1 MSVGADP
8 KDRGLRAENVL
19 GFVSPAKGVNIPFF
33 SVGTKVTLA
42 LLSPL
47 EVVQQLEPHLKERE
61 VLSFS
66 SFEAY
71 FEQPFSQL
79 VFLICITM

>member
-1 MSVGADP
+1 
-8 KDRGLRAENVL
+8 VL

-33 SVGTKVTLA
+33 SVGAKVTLA
-42 LLSPL
+42 LLSPW
-47 EVVQQLEPHLKERE
+47 EVVQQLEPHSKERE